1 MFDHFNAFITL
12 AAGYLW
18 GWPMLFVLVL
28 TGLWLTFHLRGMQF
42 WMLWPALKKA
52 FGAEGRMESGPGNIS
67 NRAALMTA
75 LAATVGTGNIAGVAT
90 AVALGGPGAVFWMWM
105 SGLLGLAM
113 KYGETMLGVHYRVR
127 TADGEYRGGPM
138 YYLRDG
144 VGSKVLGGL
153 YALFLAMATFA
164 IGGAVQSNSI
174 ADAVGGTF
182 GWSPTWVGLVIVVAA
197 GAIMFGGLKRI
208 AQAADKLVPTMIALY
223 VATGALIILTNLPYV
238 PGIFA
243 DIFTYAFTPHAAV
256 GGATGGAVMLAMR
269 YGLARGVFSNESG
282 LGSAAVVAATA
293 RTKHPV
299 EQALV
304 SMTQTFIDTIIVCT
318 FTALVILLTG
328 AWVAPEALS
337 AGASLTSL
345 AFDSGL
351 GNIAVLGHGI
361 GSVIVAVC
369 VALFAFTTI
378 LGWGYYGQQGA
389 VYLFGPKVAQP
400 YLLLFLVATFCG
412 AAVLDWAGSVREG
425 VLVVWTVAD
434 VLVGLMMLPNLFALW
449 VLTPTIKRLTFDYLG
464 HTYKGKTLAVK
475 AFHNDAASRGF
486 APLVAKAQQAAKPA
500 AKPVAKPKMGG
511 RKAKRRK

>member
-1 MFDHFNAFITL
+1 MFDSFTAFMNI

-18 GWPMLFVLVL
+18 GWPMLVLLVS
-28 TGLWLTFHLRGMQF
+28 TGVWLTVHLKGMQF

-52 FGAEGRMESGPGNIS
+52 FGVEGRMSNGPGTIS

-90 AVALGGPGAVFWMWM
+90 AVSLGGPGAIFWMWM

-113 KYGETMLGVHYRVR
+113 KYGETMLGVHYRVK

-144 VGSKVLGGL
+144 VKSPLLGGV
-153 YALFLAMATFA
+153 YALFLALTTFA

-174 ADAVGGTF
+174 ADAVKGTF
-182 GWSPTWVGLVIVVAA
+182 GWSPSLVGVVIVAIAA
-197 GAIMFGGLKRI
+197 AIMLGGLKRI
-208 AQAADKLVPTMIALY
+208 AQAADRLVPTMIAIYL
-223 VATGALIILTNLPYV
+223 ATGGLIILTNLPYV

-256 GGATGGAVMLAMR
+256 GGATGSAVMLAMR

-282 LGSAAVVAATA
+282 LGSAAVVAAA
-293 RTKHPV
+293 AQTKHPV

-318 FTALVILLTG
+318 FTGLVILLTG
-328 AWVAPEALS
+328 AWIAPEAQS
-337 AGASLTSL
+337 AGASLTAL

-351 GNIAVLGHGI
+351 GNLMVLGHGL

-389 VYLFGPKVAQP
+389 VYLMGPKVARL
-400 YLLLFLVATFCG
+400 YLVLFLIATFCG

-434 VLVGLMMLPNLFALW
+434 VLVGLMMIPNLVALW
-449 VLTPTIKRLTFDYLG
+449 VLTPQIKALTFDYLA
-464 HTYKGKTLAVK
+464 HTGKGKALVHAPFYNAAAPAKVK
-475 AFHNDAASRGF
+475 
-486 APLVAKAQQAAKPA
+486 VAAKGS
-500 AKPVAKPKMGG
+500 PVKVK
-511 RKAKRRK
+511 KRRK